1 MIVIAMSGG
10 VADNAPLDYARI
22 QLIPSEDRYEA
33 FVCCG
38 NEVDA
43 LAEGNLDALLLHL
56 PDVQELNSKG
66 SKASIKL
73 QLPASSAG
81 ATWFTKST
89 LSRFLHVVGSPEL
102 TNIMKTMNEMAQLED
117 TKRFH
122 LSLYGQGQM
131 SKTEEKDSCNLD
143 GSSLKHGSGP
153 EFASSAAS
161 KNELL
166 RAMDLRLTALN
177 KELTAAFEKAYGATC
192 SSKEISHLAKFSEH
206 FGAINLKNCTY
217 KYLELNP
224 KSDTVELVNDDD
236 NKHTVTSN
244 LSNENAIS
252 INGSLKAERSNSSTP
267 VKYGVSPAKV
277 AQIERQDSSETEE
290 SSDSDNENGTPAER
304 SRTMVRSALSRRSA
318 SPMRRVQIGRTGS
331 RRAPAIMIRSLN
343 HLQTRDGMFSQ
354 GDVAANSGDDEE
366 GSEPSCKAADNNVGR
381 ISVQAA
387 ISLFE
392 SKQRNDP
399 SEVQKRS
406 LANITVGANKFVLRR
421 WSTGMGEAST
431 KCQPELVSD
440 ESDPISH
447 DLAEEAPT
455 SKITEGVGSDNNIS
469 SIDMTCTTA
478 EVEVKLEDSDITA
491 SGPPETRAD
500 SPVSKPQE
508 VVQKLSANS
517 EWTRR
522 KEAELDQMLKK
533 VMESKLVAQKNS
545 QATRKKDVNS
555 EQRGELY
562 DQYKAKRDE
571 KRRAEEAKVHTN
583 KEAKTKGIRR
593 VADDRRSK
601 IASTEVN
608 VTKKRATRKPEVPSA
623 NLSKPE
629 KLKKE
634 ISKPSTVEK
643 IPSRTKPM
651 AATRKSWPSSASE
664 RTTGISP
671 VSTNATRQKAQP
683 VSSLNRLS
691 AKMERSSPVQK
702 KNVKENNDS
711 ARDTRRVNEKKEIL
725 QAKTGKITK
734 AKVTPTGDTSV
745 PVKLSIRDK
754 VAKKSSIVPVESKS
768 FHKGSRNSLDNSSP
782 VISKTKSSKLSKSAD
797 SSKNSKKLT
806 RDLEVEVTVPDLASQ
821 PDKEDVSLAAL
832 CDSETVVNGQQDS
845 EMQTVDIVDDA
856 HLGEDLLQKN
866 EEKSSLEIIVEGES
880 MIPPKSTEEIEE
892 FQEITANNDDT
903 PQLASLENAVP
914 IENPRVRLSLSQMLQ
929 EENSEPD
936 NIDWGIAEN
945 PPTMNYQR
953 GAPKGFKR
961 LLKFARKSKGEANLA
976 GWSSPSVVSE
986 GEDDSEESKSLN
998 TKKADNLLMK
1008 ATHNSGLV
1016 KASLDKNFDHEK
1028 LYSGTYGAQNFS
1040 SKFQESHDHAAV
1052 SSTKVGRSFF
1062 SLSAFRGSK

>member
-1 MIVIAMSGG
+1 MITWFYKISYLFFFLKVFFPPFMAMS
-10 VADNAPLDYARI
+10 VY
-22 QLIPSEDRYEA
+22 RYEA
-33 FVCCG
+33 FICCG

-43 LAEGNLDALLLHL
+43 LAEGNLDALSLHL
-56 PDVQELNSKG
+56 PELLELNAKG

-73 QLPASSAG
+73 QPPASSAG
-81 ATWFTKST
+81 TTWFTKST
-89 LSRFLHVVGSPEL
+89 LRRFLHIVGSPEL
-102 TNIMKTMNEMAQLED
+102 TNITKTMNEMSQLEE

-122 LSLYGQGQM
+122 LSLYGQGQN
-131 SKTEEKDSCNLD
+131 SKTEEEDGCNLHS
-143 GSSLKHGSGP
+143 SSLKQRSGP
-153 EFASSAAS
+153 ELASSAAS
-161 KNELL
+161 KNDLL

-177 KELTAAFEKAYGATC
+177 KDLTAAFEKACGATC
-192 SSKEISHLAKFSEH
+192 SSKEISHLAKFTEH
-206 FGAINLKNCTY
+206 FGATNLKNCTC

-224 KSDTVELVNDDD
+224 KSDSVELVNED

-252 INGSLKAERSNSSTP
+252 VNGSFKAEKSNSSTP
-267 VKYGVSPAKV
+267 VKFGVSPAKV
-277 AQIERQDSSETEE
+277 AQIERQDSSETE
-290 SSDSDNENGTPAER
+290 SSDSDNENGTPEER
-304 SRTMVRSALSRRSA
+304 SRTMVRSTVARRSA

-343 HLQTRDGMFSQ
+343 HLQTRDNMFSQ
-354 GDVAANSGDDEE
+354 GDAAANSGDDEE
-366 GSEPSCKAADNNVGR
+366 GSEPSSKTADNNVGR
-381 ISVQAA
+381 ISVQDA

-392 SKQRNDP
+392 SKQRNGASD
-399 SEVQKRS
+399 VQKRRS

-431 KCQPELVSD
+431 KCQPELVVD

-447 DLAEEAPT
+447 DLAEDV
-455 SKITEGVGSDNNIS
+455 SKSKLTDEEVGSDNIS
-469 SIDMTCTTA
+469 SIDKTCTTV
-478 EVEVKLEDSDITA
+478 EVEVGVKLENSEIIT
-491 SGPPETRAD
+491 SGPPETQAD
-500 SPVSKPQE
+500 SHVSEPQ
-508 VVQKLSANS
+508 VLVQKLSANS

-533 VMESKLVAQKNS
+533 VMESKHVAQNNA
-545 QATRKKDVNS
+545 QANRKKNVNS
-555 EQRGELY
+555 EQRGGVY

-583 KEAKTKGIRR
+583 KDAKIKGTRQ

-601 IASTEVN
+601 IASSEVN

-623 NLSKPE
+623 ILSKSE
-629 KLKKE
+629 KPKKE
-634 ISKPSTVEK
+634 ISKPSTTEK
-643 IPSRTKPM
+643 ISSRTKPM

-671 VSTNATRQKAQP
+671 GSTNATRQKAQP
-683 VSSLNRLS
+683 MSSFNRLS
-691 AKMERSSPVQK
+691 AKAEKSPMQK
-702 KNVKENNDS
+702 KNVKETNDS
-711 ARDTRRVNEKKEIL
+711 SRDMRHVKEKKEIV

-734 AKVTPTGDTSV
+734 TKVTPTGDTSV
-745 PVKLSIRDK
+745 PAKSNIRDK
-754 VAKKSSIVPVESKS
+754 VAKKSSIVPLESKS
-768 FHKGSRNSLDNSSP
+768 FHKGSRNSLDNGSP
-782 VISKTKSSKLSKSAD
+782 VISKTKPSKLSKSAD
-797 SSKNSKKLT
+797 SSNNNKKLT
-806 RDLEVEVTVPDLASQ
+806 HDLEVEVAVPDLASQ
-821 PDKEDVSLAAL
+821 PDKGDALSPAL
-832 CDSETVVNGQQDS
+832 CNSNTVVNDQQNS
-845 EMQTVDIVDDA
+845 EILTVDVVDAD
-856 HLGEDLLQKN
+856 HGDDLHQQN
-866 EEKSSLEIIVEGES
+866 QEKSSLEIVVEGEP
-880 MIPPKSTEEIEE
+880 MIPSKFTEEIEE
-892 FQEITANNDDT
+892 FQEIPANDT
-903 PQLASLENAVP
+903 PQLATLENAAP
-914 IENPRVRLSLSQMLQ
+914 IENPRIRLSLSQMLQ

-945 PPTMNYQR
+945 PPMMNYQR

-1028 LYSGTYGAQNFS
+1028 LYSGTYGAHNFN

-1052 SSTKVGRSFF
+1052 SSTKGRSFF